1 MGRVY
6 NALVKAERWDDR
18 QRPIGSPAT
27 RETDADETASF
38 DFDDTLALA
47 EEVAKPLYRRP
58 SVAAGSALK
67 SAALAPLPRR
77 AAPSSP
83 RPVFESPAT
92 SQPPT
97 SAFEEPS
104 EVLSVERLKVDAHL
118 ASITG
123 KDKIAVERY
132 RALALNVATLAER
145 RKLKTILVAS
155 AEATEG
161 KTTIAI
167 NLAWSI
173 AQKPLAQKSL
183 AQKTVGKKPQ
193 RRVLLI
199 DATRSFDTNRMLGI
213 NPKHGWLDL
222 ADCSCEPRQAMVR
235 VDPNGLYVM
244 TSGAY
249 SAEQFAEVPSG
260 RLEDVISELAP
271 LFDLIVIDSPP
282 MLDSSE
288 TQRLAEVLDGTVL
301 VARACRTH
309 HSKVTAARK
318 LIPKPR
324 RLGVV
329 LNESD
334 ADANRGDKDSFVR
347 KFFGGKRR
355 SA

>member
-27 RETDADETASF
+27 READADETASF
-38 DFDDTLALA
+38 DFDDTLALT
-47 EEVAKPLYRRP
+47 EEVAKPLHRRS
-58 SVAAGSALK
+58 SVAAGSSLK

-97 SAFEEPS
+97 AAFEEPS
-104 EVLSVERLKVDAHL
+104 EVLSVERLKVNTHL

-123 KDKIAVERY
+123 EDKVAAERY
-132 RALALNVATLAER
+132 RALAMNVVTLAER

-155 AEATEG
+155 AEAAEG

-167 NLAWSI
+167 NLAWSLAQMPL
-173 AQKPLAQKSL
+173 AQKHLAQKSL
-183 AQKTVGKKPQ
+183 AQKQQ

-213 NPKHGWLDL
+213 NPKYGWLDL
-222 ADCSCEPRQAMVR
+222 ANRSCEPRQAMVR

-249 SAEQFAEVPSG
+249 SAEQFAEGLSG
-260 RLEDVISELAP
+260 RLEDVIADLAP
-271 LFDLIVIDSPP
+271 RFDLIVVDSAPI
-282 MLDSSE
+282 LDSSE
-288 TQRLAEVLDGTVL
+288 TQRLAEVLDGSVI

-309 HSKVTAARK
+309 HSKVTTARK
-318 LIPKPR
+318 LIPKTR

-334 ADANRGDKDSFVR
+334 ADANRLAKDSFVS
-347 KFFGGKRR
+347 KLFGGKRR